1 MNTKQLIKEL
11 EDLRRSV
18 IYLDKKMI
26 KAELGLIT
34 KKLNKEKEG
43 EQWVTK
49 SSMILG
55 NKNT

>member
-43 EQWVTK
+43 EQ
-49 SSMILG
+49 
-55 NKNT
+55 

>member
-1 MNTKQLIKEL
+1 MDTKQLIREL

-34 KKLNKEKEG
+34 KKLYKG
-43 EQWVTK
+43 ENNE
-49 SSMILG
+49 S
-55 NKNT
+55 